1 MVFFSDIINSHCFS
15 PEFSVYYLYKYFCT
29 GCMGLYGAIFLLG
42 GGTLQDLTYL
52 ALATIHCFPF
62 LAGIIRRIRLLDFHK
77 RETASFHAVEHTL
90 VFCVSG
96 SGRGSFVNERICVDR
111 QFSFQKNHLL
121 YWEPVSDAQ
130 LTSMTENL
138 RLLLIEFAVM
148 TPALDAPL
156 PPNEIT
162 EAYFE
167 SSQPIRLQQLS
178 INLPFSTV
186 VEPYGFM
193 GLCLQRILKA
203 AKEQPAACPSIAE
216 KLLPA
221 FVIQW
226 LRVSQS
232 EIDGM
237 LHEVDSIWVSSE
249 LSYHELLKA
258 GQDIR
263 ISNVEI
269 WNGHPHEGEN
279 SFLLGSFT
287 VDDIFLA
294 DTWRGERW
302 RTEESPVYGRCGALF
317 TPESSPYSLLLFPAV
332 KGTVLNLKP
341 FRSTCY
347 FRFFLRSNMPVQL
360 GVAAYSCKCFRGVGY
375 AFQYT
380 TPGEWQEEI
389 APVLTSSQALRMSSH
404 IDQAIEYI
412 KAEYASPIR
421 RRDIAQFAGIRPE
434 YLSDLFRQQLG
445 VSVTAYINK
454 IRLLESLKLLEDTNL
469 SIENIAFRVGFY
481 DAVHFS
487 KVFQKQYGVRPSV
500 YRSRYLTEGK
510 RRGDHADDKI

>member
-1 MVFFSDIINSHCFS
+1 M
-15 PEFSVYYLYKYFCT
+15 
-29 GCMGLYGAIFLLG
+29 
-42 GGTLQDLTYL
+42 QDLSYL

-62 LAGIIRRIRLLDFHK
+62 LAATIRRIRLLDFHK
-77 RETASFHAVEHTL
+77 RETADFHIAEHCL
-90 VFCVSG
+90 AFCVSG
-96 SGRGSFVNERICVDR
+96 SGRGGFVNERICADR

-121 YWEPVSDAQ
+121 YWEPVGDVQ
-130 LTSMTENL
+130 LTSTTENL

-148 TPALDAPL
+148 TPTLDEPL
-156 PPNEIT
+156 PPDEIT

-167 SSQPIRLQQLS
+167 RSQPVCSQQLS
-178 INLPFSTV
+178 FNLPFSTV

-203 AKEQPAACPSIAE
+203 AKEQPASCPSIAE

-258 GQDIR
+258 GQEIR
-263 ISNVEI
+263 ISSVEI

-279 SFLLGSFT
+279 SSLLGTFT

-294 DTWRGERW
+294 DTWQGERW
-302 RTEESPVYGRCGALF
+302 RIEDSPVCGRCGVLF
-317 TPESSPYSLLLFPAV
+317 TPESSPYSLLLFPTV

-347 FRFFLRSNMPVQL
+347 FRFFLHSNMPVQL

-389 APVLTSSQALRMSSH
+389 TPVLTSSQALRMSSH

-412 KAEYASPIR
+412 KAEYANPIR

-445 VSVTAYINK
+445 TSVTAYINK
-454 IRLLESLKLLEDTNL
+454 IRLLESLKLLKKPSL
-469 SIENIAFRVGFY
+469 SIEDIAFHTGFY
-481 DAVHFS
+481 DAVHYS
-487 KVFQKQYGVRPSV
+487 KVFQKQYGMRPSV
-500 YRSRYLTEGK
+500 YRTRYLTEQK
-510 RRGDHADDKI
+510 RRSGYADDEV